1 MELFRLDIDQSLH
14 LVVIRALPLLK
25 LARSLF
31 AKDALVEK
39 IALLDHALRIKSVPC
54 LGQACPINL
63 WACILLRQHELLG
76 V

>member
-14 LVVIRALPLLK
+14 FVVIWVLSLFK

-39 IALLDHALRIKSVPC
+39 ITLLDHALRIECVPC
-54 LGQACPINL
+54 FGQASPINL